1 MSINLNLPPL
11 PPVAPYQDL
20 PTPTA
25 SQEPPTPTASALP
38 RLWPQLQ
45 PTQRQQ
51 LTQCLAELIQ
61 RQRRA
66 AVTRAEEAT
75 HEPR

>member
-1 MSINLNLPPL
+1 MSINLNLLPL
-11 PPVAPYQDL
+11 PPVAPY
-20 PTPTA
+20 
-25 SQEPPTPTASALP
+25 QEPPTPTASALP

-66 AVTRAEEAT
+66 AITRAEEAT

>member
-1 MSINLNLPPL
+1 MRVNLNLLPPL
-11 PPVAPYQDL
+11 PMAPYQ
-20 PTPTA
+20 
-25 SQEPPTPTASALP
+25 EPPPSTASALP

-45 PTQRQQ
+45 PTQRHQ

>member
-1 MSINLNLPPL
+1 MRVNLNLLPPL
-11 PPVAPYQDL
+11 LVAPYQ
-20 PTPTA
+20 
-25 SQEPPTPTASALP
+25 EPPPSTASALP

-45 PTQRQQ
+45 LTQRHQ

>member
-1 MSINLNLPPL
+1 MRVNLNLPPL
-11 PPVAPYQDL
+11 PPVAPYQEQ

-25 SQEPPTPTASALP
+25 SDLP
-38 RLWPQLQ
+38 RLWPNLQ

-66 AVTRAEEAT
+66 AVTRAEAAT

>member
-1 MSINLNLPPL
+1 MRVNLNLPPL
-11 PPVAPYQDL
+11 PPVAPN
-20 PTPTA
+20 
-25 SQEPPTPTASALP
+25 QEQPTPTASALP
-38 RLWPQLQ
+38 RLWLHLQ

-66 AVTRAEEAT
+66 AVTRAEEAI
-75 HEPR
+75 HEPS